1 MILPLL
7 IASTIIVSLFSAFIA
22 HKYLRTKMEM
32 QIFSREFDL
41 LKSETNIL
49 QNEKIEYIKKIEQ
62 LLAKVEYQNQHIAD
76 FDKLKKD
83 SESSSRAVLFNLG
96 NELSKQ
102 LIDLHKQ
109 ENQEARAL
117 SEKNI
122 KVTSE
127 KFNSEFERLIHMIGS
142 LNQDIKQSKDVVD
155 LIKNSLLSPS
165 GAGKLAEITLE
176 NILKA
181 SGLRDRLDFV
191 MQYHI
196 LTEEKAMMRP
206 DAVIF
211 LPSNNVMVIDAKA
224 SKFLVDYN
232 EEDSQNLAKTM
243 NIHLRSL
250 SGKEYAQQLTDNIQ
264 KKGSKISNI
273 ITLMFLPTEH
283 AIEKLIEADS
293 NFMTKAWALN
303 IFPVGPSGLMNML
316 SFAKFQISER
326 MMLENHQQIIEE
338 VKKLMTSVSSLT
350 EHAARMGNGISS
362 LVNYYDKFAASFN
375 VNFLSRARNIK
386 KLGINSA
393 GKKQE
398 QEASLARYQIVS
410 TKSEMI
416 EVRPEEPEVAMKSLE
431 EV

>member
-49 QNEKIEYIKKIEQ
+49 QNEKIEHIKKIEQ
-62 LLAKVEYQNQHIAD
+62 LLAKIEYQNQHIAD

-176 NILKA
+176 NILKS

-350 EHAARMGNGISS
+350 EHAARMGSGISS